1 MGNSLLDVTVFG
13 RRAGREAA
21 LKSKEVKIGKLTL
34 HKVTEYKNKLKEEG
48 IEAVRTSP
56 MLLPDYVG
64 KVG

>member
-1 MGNSLLDVTVFG
+1 
-13 RRAGREAA
+13 

-34 HKVTEYKNKLKEEG
+34 QKVTEYKNKLEEEG
-48 IEAVRTSP
+48 IETGRTSP